1 MKITKTQLRQIIRE
15 EVSIIDKARNK
26 FYKKTKELVKS
37 GVLSADV
44 AKELE
49 SLMND
54 AIDAAFRDGARNG
67 FRR

>member
-1 MKITKTQLRQIIRE
+1 MKITKTQLRSLIRE
-15 EVSIIDKARNK
+15 EISSIDKARNK

-37 GVLSADV
+37 GALSADV

-49 SLMND
+49 SLMNE